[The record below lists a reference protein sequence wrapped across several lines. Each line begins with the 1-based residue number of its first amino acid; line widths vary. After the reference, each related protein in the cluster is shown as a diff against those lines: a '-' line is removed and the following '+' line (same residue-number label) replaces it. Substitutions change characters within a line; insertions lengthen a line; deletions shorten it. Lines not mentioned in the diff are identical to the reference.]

1 MLASLLSLT
10 SYLLSPSVVRVEG
23 TDWEEPVLIWE
34 SVCILTGSGKSPL
47 CAYISKLLK
56 RVHEKCGRTSWLVED
71 ATFKKMGAIMADNGC
86 RIFRMYDEL
95 TTLMQ
100 INLYKGRGL
109 ADSHELALFLQL
121 YNGHPWTRNKGTD
134 TTLIWDVIQCI
145 YILSFIQACLLPII
159 NQRGRCV

>member
-34 SVCILTGSGKSPL
+34 SVCMPTGSGKSPL

-56 RVHEKCGRTSWLVED
+56 RVHEKCGGRTSWLVED
-71 ATFKKMGAIMADNGC
+71 ATFEKMGAIMADNGC
-86 RIFRMYDEL
+86 RIFGMYDEL
-95 TTLMQ
+95 TTFLTQ

-121 YNGHPWTRNKGTD
+121 YNGHPWTRNTGTD
-134 TTLIWDVIQCI
+134 TTLIWDVIQCMYTVI
-145 YILSFIQACLLPII
+145 HTSMLITHH
-159 NQRGRCV
+159 